1 MRMYF
6 CILYFIVSY
15 RLILC
20 NSHIIALTLACRYDP
35 EGGIGLFPYPLDTH
49 HAERGRQGRFI
60 RLLSDTARAPNGSS
74 IGLAV
79 DQNTSAIYTPSSP
92 IVIVSGGAGGAGVWL
107 YDVSGARVVQSSKG
121 WSVSNVLV
129 SYATHGDGLNIRT
142 GEVLPAAWKS
152 PLAGREQVSACNQSC
167 AVVKVV
173 TVCLQRSN
181 VFESNDVFN
190 SP

>member
-1 MRMYF
+1 MFSYENAFLHTMFSFLVLLLYYI
-6 CILYFIVSY
+6 ILFSF
-15 RLILC
+15 LLLP
-20 NSHIIALTLACRYDP
+20 IITPAFACSYDP

-92 IVIVSGGAGGAGVWL
+92 IVVVSGGAGGAGVWL
-107 YDVSGARVVQSSKG
+107 YDVSGARVTQSSKG

-152 PLAGREQVSACNQSC
+152 PLAGREQVSATHSI
-167 AVVKVV
+167 KHSV
-173 TVCLQRSN
+173 TKS
-181 VFESNDVFN
+181 
-190 SP
+190 